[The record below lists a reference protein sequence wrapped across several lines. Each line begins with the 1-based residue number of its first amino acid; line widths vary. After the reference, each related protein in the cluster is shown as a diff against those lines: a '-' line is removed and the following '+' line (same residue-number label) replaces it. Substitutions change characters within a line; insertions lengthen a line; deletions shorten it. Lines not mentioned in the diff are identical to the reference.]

1 MKNLRHSKFDLN
13 SNERSF
19 PSIPT
24 DAESFKKVLLAVDK
38 ERISFVVQAY
48 FRDRTPAAFST
59 NPMLWQALRNW
70 LSSRISSI
78 GGIAV
83 SPWEWG
89 LTGSATIGFSASPN
103 KFGIPFGE
111 HSDIDLFVV
120 NGELFNAI
128 FEEAKKFSIAADN
141 QSRYLAAR
149 DTLAG
154 QLRRGFLIDTKH
166 IPSVDAYRISSI
178 VHNEISIIVDKLNI
192 EGYRVKRSHVRAYR
206 DWAALATQL
215 KLNLSQLREGL
226 AASQNKA

>member
-13 SNERSF
+13 PNERSF

-24 DAESFKKVLLAVDK
+24 DAEAFKKVLLTVDK
-38 ERISFVVQAY
+38 DRISFVIQAY

-78 GGIAV
+78 GGITV

-89 LTGSATIGFSASPN
+89 LTGSAIIGFSASPS
-103 KFGIPFGE
+103 KYGIPFGE
-111 HSDIDLFVV
+111 HSDLDLFVV

-128 FEEAKKFSIAADN
+128 CAEAKRFSVATDN
-141 QSRYLAAR
+141 QSRYHAAR
-149 DTLAG
+149 ETLAG
-154 QLRRGFLIDTKH
+154 QLRRGLLIDTKH
-166 IPSVDAYRISSI
+166 IPSVDAYKSSSI
-178 VHNEISIIVDKLNI
+178 IHNEISIIVDKLNV

-206 DWAALATQL
+206 DWTALATQL
-215 KLNLSQLREGL
+215 KLNLSQLREDL
-226 AASQNKA
+226 AASQNKP